1 MGKMQDYIVKGK
13 QIFMGLEDSKRSWKL
28 CVRSEGQVVHET
40 SMPSKWENLRGYLRG
55 RYPDCRVKLMY
66 EAGFGG
72 FWLHDLLESEGIEC
86 IVTPPHRV
94 TQEQVNKVKTDKID
108 ARRLARTL
116 ESGDYSFCRVP
127 DRERREDRQLVRALS
142 QAGKM
147 IKTSKNRIRKFL
159 DFHGL
164 NGELPAG
171 KWGDWRYR
179 ELRKL
184 RLSEPLQISLDSYL
198 DTLEFMQGQAK
209 KLENALKELCK
220 KERYRESVKSK
231 QSFPGVGWLSA
242 IRFTLEWGDL
252 SRFPSGKEF
261 SSFVGLTSSEYSSGE
276 SIHRGPITKQG
287 SRQVRAWLIECA
299 WRAKK
304 YDPVLLSKFNT
315 VWRNS
320 GKQKKAIVAVARKLA
335 VRMRAVELSG
345 EPYNVGVIE

>member
-1 MGKMQDYIVKGK
+1 
-13 QIFMGLEDSKRSWKL
+13 
-28 CVRSEGQVVHET
+28 
-40 SMPSKWENLRGYLRG
+40 
-55 RYPDCRVKLMY
+55 
-66 EAGFGG
+66 
-72 FWLHDLLESEGIEC
+72 
-86 IVTPPHRV
+86 V
-94 TQEQVNKVKTDKID
+94 TQERVNKVKTDRID
-108 ARRLARTL
+108 ARRLARNL
-116 ESGDYSFCRVP
+116 ESGDYGSCHVP
-127 DRERREDRQLVRALS
+127 DRERREDRQLVRTLS

-147 IKTSKNRIRKFL
+147 IKATKNRIRKFL

-171 KWGDWRYR
+171 KWGERRYR

-209 KLENALKELCK
+209 KLEKALKELCK

-261 SSFVGLTSSEYSSGE
+261 SSFTGLTSSEYSSGE
-276 SIHRGPITKQG
+276 SIRRGSITKQG

-304 YDPVLLSKFNT
+304 YDPVLLSKFNS
-315 VWRNS
+315 VWCNT
-320 GKQKKAIVAVARKLA
+320 GKKKKAIVAVARKLA

-345 EPYNVGVIE
+345 QPYHVGVIE